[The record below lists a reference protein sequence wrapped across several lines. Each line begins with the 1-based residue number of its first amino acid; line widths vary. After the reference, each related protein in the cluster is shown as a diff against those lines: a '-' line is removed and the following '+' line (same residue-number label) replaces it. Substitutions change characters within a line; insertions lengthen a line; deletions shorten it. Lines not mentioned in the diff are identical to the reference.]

1 MRIAQW
7 PNQVYL
13 IALLIILGLGL
24 ILPMK
29 AQTTRLF
36 VGTTNSE
43 VDRSLTMLKL
53 DEETGRLSI
62 AKQFEAGTRPGYLA
76 INGDFLY
83 AVSSDEQRE
92 NENTIRA
99 FKISNQGNDL
109 KLINEVSSLGIN
121 PCHVAIGRSGKS
133 VFTAN
138 YTSGSIAQY
147 HVKQDGGLTDDQYFE
162 QFTGSSVNESRQS
175 SPHAHYINA
184 TIDNKFVLTADLGTD
199 KVMIHVVKNGKLAAY
214 DHQPFAQLPPG
225 SGPRH
230 LEFHPNNQ
238 WIYVLN
244 ELNSTLTMV
253 KYQDGRFDVGG
264 TVSTLPPDFKGVSKS
279 AAIRLHPGGSI
290 IYASNRGSNSISV
303 FELDKAGSPTM
314 IQNFGDQLG
323 WIRDFNVTPSGK
335 FLVAGNEKS
344 HEIVLLKL
352 KPSGQIQEPVSS
364 IELSNPSCFVFY
376 KASP

>member
-1 MRIAQW
+1 M
-7 PNQVYL
+7 
-13 IALLIILGLGL
+13 GLT
-24 ILPMK
+24 LPMK

-36 VGTTNSE
+36 VGTTNRE
-43 VDRSLTMLKL
+43 VDKSLTLCKL
-53 DEETGRLSI
+53 EEETGKISI
-62 AKQFEAGTRPGYLA
+62 VKQFKAGTRPGYLA
-76 INGDFLY
+76 IKGDFLY
-83 AVSSDEQRE
+83 AVSSDEQRK

-99 FKISNQGNDL
+99 FGIANDGNDL
-109 KLINEVSSLGIN
+109 KLINEVSSRGIN
-121 PCHVAIGRSGKS
+121 PCHVAIGRNGES

-147 HVKQDGGLTDDQYFE
+147 HVKQDGGLSEDQYFE
-162 QFTGSSVNESRQS
+162 QFTGSSVNQSRQS

-184 TIDNKFVLTADLGTD
+184 TIDNQFVLTADLGTD
-199 KVMIHVVKNGKLAAY
+199 KVMIHKVKDGKLSTN
-214 DHQPFAQLPPG
+214 DHQPYFELPPG

-230 LEFHPNNQ
+230 LEFHPNNK

-253 KYQDGRFDVGG
+253 KYQHGGFEVAG
-264 TVSTLPPDFKGVSKS
+264 TVSTLPPDFKGDSKS
-279 AAIRLHPGGSI
+279 AAVRLHPNGGI

-303 FELDKAGSPTM
+303 FELDKMGSATM

-335 FLVAGNEKS
+335 FLVVGNAKNN
-344 HEIVLLKL
+344 EIVLLKL
-352 KPSGQIQEPVSS
+352 KPSGQIQEVVTS
-364 IELSNPSCFVFY
+364 IEFPNPSCFVFY